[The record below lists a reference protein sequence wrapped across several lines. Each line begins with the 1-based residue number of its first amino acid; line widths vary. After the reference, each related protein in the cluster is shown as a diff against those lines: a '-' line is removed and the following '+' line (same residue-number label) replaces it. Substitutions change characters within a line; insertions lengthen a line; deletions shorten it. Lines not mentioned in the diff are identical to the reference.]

1 MTQGSLSRSYQRVS
15 RTAIVLYFPNL
26 PVKSLEKII
35 SLKGDCKPLEILF
48 LYLLGNDELINYI
61 SIPLKGTFD

>member
-26 PVKSLEKII
+26 PVKILEKII

-48 LYLLGNDELINYI
+48 LYLLGNDELIN
-61 SIPLKGTFD
+61 